1 MKRNAAIDSRAPLA
15 PSLDVAVND
24 GVQFS
29 FDVTNA
35 SARKLELLF
44 NDGRTHDIVVLDT
57 LGREVWRW
65 SEGRMFTQAVQMRV
79 LRASDTLRFAESWRD
94 RSPDTTWPSPRCR
107 RATIPSSSASPSS
120 SSRSRSAAVNDSAAP
135 SGAAFVHSA
144 FAGLLAGSGEAVAH
158 AAHRMEMPRPLRLAL
173 EALPQLHDEVVDR
186 A

>member
-94 RSPDTTWPSPRCR
+94 PQPGHYVAV
-107 RATIPSSSASPSS
+107 ATMPARNHPVEQ
-120 SSRSRSAAVNDSAAP
+120 RV
-135 SGAAFVHSA
+135 AFV
-144 FAGLLAGSGEAVAH
+144 V
-158 AAHRMEMPRPLRLAL
+158 
-173 EALPQLHDEVVDR
+173 Q
-186 A
+186 